1 MLITEEKVQEAYMT
15 MPNVYKYYERFEG
28 TESKPVRIYYLMDWY
43 LEYFKDISKEEKEEI
58 KGIIKA
64 AFRRFTESDW
74 DYVIS
79 CSSGV
84 YAKMAWDIK
93 KKKYLNQLRQGKLFD
108 EVIGYLGCYI
118 EKPL

>member
-1 MLITEEKVQEAYMT
+1 MIITEKRVQEAYRT
-15 MPNVYKYYERFEG
+15 MPDAYKYYERFKG
-28 TESKPVRIYYLMDWY
+28 TKSKPVRMYYLMDWY
-43 LEYFKDISKEEKEEI
+43 QEFFKDIPKEEKEEI
-58 KGIIKA
+58 EGIIKA

-74 DYVIS
+74 DYVIR

-108 EVIGYLGCYI
+108 GVIGYLGV
-118 EKPL
+118 LH